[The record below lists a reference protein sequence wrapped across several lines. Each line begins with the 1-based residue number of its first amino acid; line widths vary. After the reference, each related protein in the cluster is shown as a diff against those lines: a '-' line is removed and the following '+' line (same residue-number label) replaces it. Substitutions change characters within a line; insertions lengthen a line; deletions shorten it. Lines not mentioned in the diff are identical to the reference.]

1 MAATSDQTNVILA
14 EDDDDDY
21 LIFSLAL
28 ESLPLPLTVLLT
40 RAEDGE
46 RLMKLLEEK
55 IPDILFLDIYMP
67 CKDGHQCIKEI
78 RSNSRYDALPIIVYS
93 SFKDLR
99 NIEMCYRQGS
109 NLYTIKPT
117 SLTELQTILQRILT
131 IDWKKSLY
139 FPSRSEF
146 VLNPQ

>member
-1 MAATSDQTNVILA
+1 MAGISDQTHVILA
-14 EDDDDDY
+14 EDDDDDF

-28 ESLPLPLTVLLT
+28 EGLPLPLTVLLT

-78 RSNSRYDALPIIVYS
+78 RANSKYDALPIIVYS
-93 SFKDLR
+93 SLKDLR
-99 NIEMCYRQGS
+99 TIEMCYRQGS

-117 SLTELQTILQRILT
+117 SLTELQTAIQRILT